1 MVIFGSL
8 WHNSTKSRPLNSPG
22 FLCGWQRY
30 THDGEDGVFGV
41 LGDDDVHVRVPSPPG
56 VPGGATGL

>member
-1 MVIFGSL
+1 MSFPVQGPSVAG
-8 WHNSTKSRPLNSPG
+8 KEV
-22 FLCGWQRY
+22 
-30 THDGEDGVFGV
+30 HDGEEGV

>member
-1 MVIFGSL
+1 MADKDD
-8 WHNSTKSRPLNSPG
+8 N
-22 FLCGWQRY
+22 
-30 THDGEDGVFGV
+30 DGDDRV